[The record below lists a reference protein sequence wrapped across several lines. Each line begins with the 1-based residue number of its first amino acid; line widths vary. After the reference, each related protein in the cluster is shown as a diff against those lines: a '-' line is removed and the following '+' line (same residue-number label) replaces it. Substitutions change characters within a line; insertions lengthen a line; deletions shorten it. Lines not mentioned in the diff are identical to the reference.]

1 MTFKP
6 TAQSGLAGSGCFEDV
21 EVKVRCE
28 EDEVVEE
35 DWGRYEAQNRVI
47 GVGIKIASVSNFNW
61 AGKPLDMSTK

>member
-6 TAQSGLAGSGCFEDV
+6 TAQSGLAGRGCFEDV

-35 DWGRYEAQNRVI
+35 DWE
-47 GVGIKIASVSNFNW
+47 
-61 AGKPLDMSTK
+61 DTKQRIELSRLGLK